1 MMKYG
6 KEYSFGDVILC
17 EVQYTDTLEI
27 KIRPALVL
35 FEEYVN
41 IICAVITSNPKM
53 KVIKITKK
61 EDVVV
66 ESIIK
71 LNYIFT
77 ISERMIKRVL
87 FSLSRAKR
95 DLVKEE
101 FLKRMDS

>member
-35 FEEYVN
+35 FEEYGN

-53 KVIKITKK
+53 KGIKITKK
-61 EDVVV
+61 EGVVV

-77 ISERMIKRVL
+77 ISEAMIKKKL
-87 FSLSRAKR
+87 FSVSDRKKKLI
-95 DLVKEE
+95 KEE
-101 FLKRMDS
+101 LIKRLF